1 MTVRTG
7 MAFLQSRAHRGSSP
21 REAPERVRLGEGET
35 QGGQAAAQQARS
47 GSCGVR
53 PEQPRRT
60 TACRSRASG
69 RGCPARPSPMRVLG
83 TVHTRW
89 TRGIRY
95 SGYRRVTGR
104 CRCRVALVLGGSC
117 STRSAPDRLC
127 GAAYTEH
134 RLSPFPE

>member
-1 MTVRTG
+1 
-7 MAFLQSRAHRGSSP
+7 MALLQSHAHHGSTP
-21 REAPERVRLGEGET
+21 REAHERVRLAEGET
-35 QGGQAAAQQARS
+35 QGGQAAAQRARWS

-60 TACRSRASG
+60 TACRSRTSG
-69 RGCPARPSPMRVLG
+69 RRCPARPSPMRVLG

-95 SGYRRVTGR
+95 SGYRWVTGR
-104 CRCRVALVLGGSC
+104 CRCRAALVLGGSC

-134 RLSPFPE
+134 RHSTSPE